1 MKEQKMKL
9 LCEIWCADPFS
20 ECIRAQVIYIAT
32 KIQIFKK
39 KVKISMFTSFMTSNQ
54 VDHLL

>member
-32 KIQIFKK
+32 KIYIFQQMLKQH
-39 KVKISMFTSFMTSNQ
+39 VYQFHDF
-54 VDHLL
+54 

>member
-20 ECIRAQVIYIAT
+20 ECIRAQVIYIA
-32 KIQIFKK
+32 
-39 KVKISMFTSFMTSNQ
+39 KISMFTSFMTSNQ

>member
-32 KIQIFKK
+32 KIHIFKK